1 LIKVRDL
8 LFEFRIGKRGKEKQ
22 FPVLKEISLDV
33 KKGEIVTLVGRSGSG
48 KSTLLHLL
56 SGYLH
61 PTKGRIEING
71 TPVEKFSEKQW
82 ADFRLQNIGFIFQ
95 NFQLI
100 PSMTAFQ
107 NVELPLVLKGVPEK
121 ERQSRV
127 HQMFTQVGLED
138 FLDYYPSE
146 LSGGQQQRI
155 SIARALAMNP
165 PLLLADEPT
174 GSLDSETEAD
184 LLNLIQSLN
193 RDKGI
198 TFLIITHDQNVA
210 KIGHRTLVLKDGKL
224 AQEENYAFTG

>member
-1 LIKVRDL
+1 MIKVRDL
-8 LFEFRIGKRGKEKQ
+8 SFEFRIGKRGKEKQ
-22 FPVLKEISLDV
+22 IPVLKEISLDV

-100 PSMTAFQ
+100 PSMTAFK

-155 SIARALAMNP
+155 SIARALVMNP